1 MRKDYKENFLMESMI
16 NMRKEVKIGQATI
29 FVIVAVIIV
38 ALIVLGMI
46 FYPRL
51 QNVFYG
57 ELNPGIYLK
66 DCVEPVVKESKEL
79 LAKQG
84 GYQEPEGFILYGGEK
99 IKYLCYT
106 DDYYETCVVQQPM
119 IKNHF
124 ELELNGMV
132 KNRAEECTRNLIT
145 EYKKR
150 GYDVS
155 SGGIDS
161 SVVII
166 PGKINVIVDSPMSV
180 TRDTTQTFKNFNIEI
195 ESEMYD
201 LLFTASSIIDY
212 ESSLGDS
219 ASELY
224 LQYYPDLKI
233 EKTKLSD
240 GTTIYK
246 LSNVVTG
253 ESFVFA
259 SRSLAWP
266 AGYGLEEI

>member
-1 MRKDYKENFLMESMI
+1 MVRRKDYKENITHKGMK
-16 NMRKEVKIGQATI
+16 RRGKKAQVAI
-29 FVIVAVIIV
+29 FVIVAIAIV
-38 ALIVLGMI
+38 ALIVLGVI

-51 QNVFYG
+51 SGVFYG
-57 ELNPGIYLK
+57 ELNPSSYLR
-66 DCVEPVVKESKEL
+66 DCIEPEVKIGKEL
-79 LAKQG
+79 LSKQG
-84 GYQEPEGFILYGGEK
+84 GYQDPEGFAFYGGEK

-124 ELELNGMV
+124 ELELNGMI
-132 KNRAEECTRNLIT
+132 KNRAGECTRNLIN
-145 EYKKR
+145 EYEKR

-155 SGGIDS
+155 SAEIDS

-166 PGKINVIVDSPMSV
+166 PGKINVIVESPMSV
-180 TRDTTQTFKNFNIEI
+180 TKDTTQTFKRFNIEI

-201 LLFTASSIIDY
+201 LLFTAGSIIDY

-240 GTTIYK
+240 GTKIYK
-246 LSNVVTG
+246 LSNVVTE

-266 AGYGLEEI
+266 AGYGLEEL